1 MIEVIRIW
9 SMMQNVCFKRLC
21 QRKKFQ
27 WKIIKTIMSI
37 LLVSLLLYLCVVI
50 KRLVVVLYYL
60 SNYEKEDMKTNVFLF
75 IFSACIFQEE
85 DEFNRISLVLP
96 GSLLPFK
103 NEVVNIFEKEKH
115 KSCRKERYAKV
126 FRNISISAIF
136 ANRSNIKR
144 LVVKTKI
151 A

>member
-1 MIEVIRIW
+1 M
-9 SMMQNVCFKRLC
+9 L
-21 QRKKFQ
+21 
-27 WKIIKTIMSI
+27 
-37 LLVSLLLYLCVVI
+37 
-50 KRLVVVLYYL
+50 
-60 SNYEKEDMKTNVFLF
+60 FL
-75 IFSACIFQEE
+75 FSACIFQEE

-115 KSCRKERYAKV
+115 KLFTPKERYAKV

>member
-1 MIEVIRIW
+1 
-9 SMMQNVCFKRLC
+9 
-21 QRKKFQ
+21 
-27 WKIIKTIMSI
+27 
-37 LLVSLLLYLCVVI
+37 
-50 KRLVVVLYYL
+50 
-60 SNYEKEDMKTNVFLF
+60 MKTNVFLF
-75 IFSACIFQEE
+75 FFSACIFQEE
-85 DEFNRISLVLP
+85 DEFNQISLVLP

-115 KSCRKERYAKV
+115 KLFRKERYAKV

-144 LVVKTKI
+144 LVVKTKM